1 MIVQLARIVL
11 LAGGALGGFAASRLA
26 DWPSQ
31 TGFSPEFVIVIFII
45 LGGALGYLLGGI
57 IGRELTT
64 QYHRLEQQIQQF
76 ETTDLI
82 LAALGLVVGLVVAL
96 LVSQPLRLLTPT
108 WLAFLSIVLVYGLL
122 AYAGTRLFLTRRREI
137 RERFSGV
144 FERGS
149 VLPDGGMKLLDTSAI
164 IDGRFVEL
172 MRAGLLEGDIRVPR
186 FVLAELQTLA
196 DSADDTKRARGRRG
210 LDLLTTLTSGPEAIT
225 VFETDYPEIP
235 TVDAKLVRLAG
246 VTGSAIVTVDHNLS
260 QVARVE
266 GVKIVNINDIALAVR
281 PALLPGDTVHIS
293 VVREG
298 KESGQGVGYLED
310 GTMVVVADGKWAVG
324 SDIDVEVT
332 SMLQTSA
339 GRMIFAR
346 IPA

>member
-57 IGRELTT
+57 LGRELTA

-82 LAALGLVVGLVVAL
+82 LGAIGLVVGLIVAFL
-96 LVSQPLRLLTPT
+96 ISQPLRLITPT
-108 WLAFLSIVLVYGLL
+108 WLAFLSTVLVYGLF
-122 AYAGTRLFLTRRREI
+122 AYGGTRLFLTKRREV
-137 RERFSGV
+137 RERFGGV
-144 FERGS
+144 FERDTRP
-149 VLPDGGMKLLDTSAI
+149 LEGGMKLLDTSAI

-172 MRAGLLEGDIRVPR
+172 MRAGLLEGDVRVPR

-210 LDLLTTLTSGPEAIT
+210 LDLLTTLANGPESIT

-246 VTGSAIVTVDHNLS
+246 VTGSALVTVDHNLS

-266 GVKIVNINDIALAVR
+266 GVKVVNINDIALAVR

-293 VVREG
+293 ITREG
-298 KESGQGVGYLED
+298 KEHGQGVGYLED
-310 GTMVVVADGKWAVG
+310 GTMVVVAEGKHCVG
-324 SDIDVEVT
+324 TDVDVEVT
-332 SMLQTSA
+332 SMLQT
-339 GRMIFAR
+339 
-346 IPA
+346 